1 MLQAKTTVKFW
12 RKRHNVCPR
21 DRQRKNIATIHLRM
35 TPMTRHWPG
44 LSGKPWMCCGQRKD
58 LLGVLLKKRVLWDL
72 EDFFLPVSCHY
83 SEKAMANHSSTLAWK
98 IPWTEEPGGLQSM
111 GHTESDT
118 TEVT

>member
-44 LSGKPWMCCGQRKD
+44 LSGKPWMFCGQKERFIGG
-58 LLGVLLKKRVLWDL
+58 LT
-72 EDFFLPVSCHY
+72 
-83 SEKAMANHSSTLAWK
+83 EKAGIMGSGGFLSPGFMSLFGEGNGKPLQYSRLENPMDGGAW
-98 IPWTEEPGGLQSM
+98 WAAVHGSHRV
-111 GHTESDT
+111 GHD
-118 TEVT
+118 